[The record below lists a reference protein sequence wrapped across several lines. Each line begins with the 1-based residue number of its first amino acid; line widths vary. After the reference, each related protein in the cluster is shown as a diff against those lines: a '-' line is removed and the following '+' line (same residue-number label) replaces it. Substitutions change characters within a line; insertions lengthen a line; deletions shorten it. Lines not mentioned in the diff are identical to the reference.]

1 MIITK
6 PSVILI
12 GMPGAGKSTL
22 GVQLAKTLALDF
34 VDTDL
39 LIQLQSGETLQ
50 SFLDR
55 EGYLALRELEAQ
67 VLLNHDFPGAVVA
80 TGGSAVYGDAA
91 MQHLKR
97 FGPVVFL
104 HVPLTDLEARITDHD
119 SRGIAK
125 APQQSFADVYAERLP
140 LYERYA
146 DISVNCHGRSETQ
159 VLADIL
165 AQLG

>member
-1 MIITK
+1 MATVK
-6 PSVILI
+6 QSVILI
-12 GMPGAGKSTL
+12 GMPGAGKSTI
-22 GVQLAKTLALDF
+22 GVQLAKALALDF
-34 VDTDL
+34 IDTDL

-50 SFLDR
+50 TFLDR
-55 EGYLALRELEAQ
+55 EGHFALRELESQ
-67 VLLNHDFPGAVVA
+67 VLLAHDFPNAVVA

-97 FGPVVFL
+97 FGPAVFL
-104 HVPLTDLEARITDHD
+104 HVPLADLEQRITDHD

-125 APQQSFADVYAERLP
+125 APTQSFADVYAERLP

-146 DISVNCHGRSETQ
+146 DITVACSGRTEAQ
-159 VLADIL
+159 VLAQIL